1 MAPLGEVKGHWQMFE
16 CYTFPCP
23 AFVYFNI
30 HTTHCGRNTTLM
42 TYSVLNFVD
51 NLEINEVSMVFMNI
65 SKEDGYTHP
74 ITLPDKQPH
83 YHNFIISCRESPR
96 AYVAKFYGRLR
107 LICSVLRASK
117 FAVLKLIEIVIL
129 WVYYTIP
136 FGFGFFR
143 HFWDIFFSTF
153 STTFFG

>member
-1 MAPLGEVKGHWQMFE
+1 MTMASLGEVEGHWQMFE
-16 CYTFPCP
+16 CYTFPCS

-30 HTTHCGRNTTLM
+30 HTTHCGGNTTLM

-83 YHNFIISCRESPR
+83 YHNFIIPCQLCYDGI
-96 AYVAKFYGRLR
+96 ACLV
-107 LICSVLRASK
+107 
-117 FAVLKLIEIVIL
+117 KLAINYELMFPSI
-129 WVYYTIP
+129 
-136 FGFGFFR
+136 
-143 HFWDIFFSTF
+143 
-153 STTFFG
+153 